1 MPSSKKG
8 RISGAKRATIATM
21 RANKILSG
29 EKGVIFARV
38 VKHEGMGHV
47 AAMIDSRHGP
57 VQIKAQIPPVFGR
70 KGSTPINSTTIIAI
84 YVGEGFDP
92 TKFEPS
98 THFRIET
105 IMSEQQ
111 AYELAEEGVIPA
123 WMVRGE
129 KRGES
134 NTILEESGFEFD
146 RSGPKDEEE
155 EEEEKEPEV
164 KEKKEAKEIK
174 GSLETK
180 KVEVSVSDEDDPERA
195 AEAEMAANKIV
206 YSKVDARNATHD
218 YEFNFE

>member
-1 MPSSKKG
+1 
-8 RISGAKRATIATM
+8 M

-47 AAMIDSRHGP
+47 AAMIDSRQGP
-57 VQIKAQIPPVFGR
+57 VQIKVQIPTVFGR
-70 KGSTPINSTTIIAI
+70 KGSTPINSNTIIAI

-111 AYELAEEGVIPA
+111 AYELAEDGVIPT

-129 KRGES
+129 KKGES

-146 RSGPKDEEE
+146 RSLPKDEEE
-155 EEEEKEPEV
+155 EEEEESEV

-174 GSLETK
+174 RSVETK
-180 KVEVSVSDEDDPERA
+180 KVEAVVSDEEDDPERA
-195 AEAEMAANKIV
+195 AEAEAEAAIAANKIV

-218 YEFNFE
+218 YEFSFE

>member
-29 EKGVIFARV
+29 QKGVIFARV

-57 VQIKAQIPPVFGR
+57 VEIKAQIPPVFGR
-70 KGSTPINSTTIIAI
+70 KGSTPINSNTVIAI

-111 AYELAEEGVIPA
+111 AYEMAEDGVIPA

-129 KRGES
+129 KKGDS
-134 NTILEESGFEFD
+134 SGTLQDVGFEFD
-146 RSGPKDEEE
+146 RSGPREEGEEEDEEI
-155 EEEEKEPEV
+155 
-164 KEKKEAKEIK
+164 KEKKEVKEAVAPIVK
-174 GSLETK
+174 KTEKIETS
-180 KVEVSVSDEDDPERA
+180 EEEDEEEDPERV
-195 AEAEMAANKIV
+195 AEAATNRIV
-206 YSKVDARNATHD
+206 YNKMDAKNAAHD

>member
-57 VQIKAQIPPVFGR
+57 VEIKAQIPPVFGR
-70 KGSTPINSTTIIAI
+70 KGSTPINSTTVVAI

-92 TKFEPS
+92 TKFDPS

-111 AYELAEEGVIPA
+111 AYDLVEDGIIPA

-129 KRGES
+129 KKGEI
-134 NTILEESGFEFD
+134 NTILEDSGIEFD
-146 RSGPKDEEE
+146 RSGPKDAEEDE
-155 EEEEKEPEV
+155 EEPEV
-164 KEKKEAKEIK
+164 KEKKESK
-174 GSLETK
+174 GLLETK
-180 KVEVSVSDEDDPERA
+180 KVEASVSDDEEDPERA
-195 AEAEMAANKIV
+195 AEAAIAANKIV
-206 YSKVDARNATHD
+206 YSKVEARNATHD
-218 YEFNFE
+218 YEFSFE